1 MEKLCSEIKTDKAEM
16 TIKHPRELKKLLEK
30 KKKKIAKKNSKS
42 ILLDTLDFDPE
53 EYLDKSLLFNLRKTS
68 KEKIF
73 DAILEK
79 ILDNDNYYIKHKECT
94 NGFRIRKDEK
104 HVEKDEIIKFIETI
118 DSKIKKVRINQ
129 QFHS

>member
-1 MEKLCSEIKTDKAEM
+1 M
-16 TIKHPRELKKLLEK
+16 
-30 KKKKIAKKNSKS
+30 
-42 ILLDTLDFDPE
+42 DTLDFDTE

-79 ILDNDNYYIKHKECT
+79 ILDNDNYYIKHKEST

-104 HVEKDEIIKFIETI
+104 HVEKDEIIKLIETI
-118 DSKIKKVRINQ
+118 DSKIKKYE
-129 QFHS
+129 

>member
-1 MEKLCSEIKTDKAEM
+1 M
-16 TIKHPRELKKLLEK
+16 
-30 KKKKIAKKNSKS
+30 
-42 ILLDTLDFDPE
+42 DTLDFDPE

-104 HVEKDEIIKFIETI
+104 HVEKDENIKLIETI